1 MLVQRSAHMYIVHMK
16 RVTASDARRNW
27 FRLLDEVAA
36 GEVVRIERGGQT
48 IVLRREEK
56 PAVCEPV
63 PDYSGILRAPS
74 AGEADRWGWTWEEGA
89 ELRFS
94 SDAEADPPTGAEGS

>member
-1 MLVQRSAHMYIVHMK
+1 MK

-36 GEVVRIERGGQT
+36 GEIVRIERGGQT

-56 PAVCEPV
+56 AVVREPG
-63 PDYSGILRAPS
+63 PDYSEILRASS
-74 AGEADRWGWTWEEGA
+74 AGEADRWGWSWDGA
-89 ELRFS
+89 GADLGFT
-94 SDAEADPPTGAEGS
+94 SDADAGADPPPGPEGS